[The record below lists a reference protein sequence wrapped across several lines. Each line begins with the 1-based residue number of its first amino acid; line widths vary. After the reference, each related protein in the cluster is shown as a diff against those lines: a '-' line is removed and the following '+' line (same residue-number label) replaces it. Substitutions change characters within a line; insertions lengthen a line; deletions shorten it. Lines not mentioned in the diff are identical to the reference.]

1 MRVAIHPERRLVGL
15 NDLHHVQGIERRRER
30 AALIFGVGIDD
41 RCIMADNHARTT
53 RFLPNQFS
61 NFDAKFLCSA
71 TESAGVKGVSSGVK
85 VDDFLEKTITW
96 GEALSAIARQ
106 LDVDLQRSGVS
117 TTDFRVME
125 ALLHKGPLPVNVIGP
140 KVNLTPG
147 AISVAVDRLEGR
159 GLVARAEGKRDR
171 RVRVVALTKEGEK
184 VISPA
189 YHRHAVLLEHIF
201 EPLSE
206 NQRLSLE
213 NMLKLLGRHAETMG
227 EIPEE

>member
-1 MRVAIHPERRLVGL
+1 M
-15 NDLHHVQGIERRRER
+15 
-30 AALIFGVGIDD
+30 
-41 RCIMADNHARTT
+41 
-53 RFLPNQFS
+53 
-61 NFDAKFLCSA
+61 DAKN
-71 TESAGVKGVSSGVK
+71 VKQRLRG
-85 VDDFLEKTITW
+85 KTPARHVWLIMLK
-96 GEALSAIARQ
+96 ALSAIARQ

-117 TTDFRVME
+117 NTDFRVME

-147 AISVAVDRLEGR
+147 AISVAVDRLEVR

-184 VISPA
+184 VISPV
-189 YHRHAVLLEHIF
+189 YRRHAVLLERIF
-201 EPLSE
+201 EPLSQ

-213 NMLKLLGRHAETMG
+213 KTLKLLGRHAETMG

>member
-1 MRVAIHPERRLVGL
+1 MKQDTPTPVHAWLVMIKAMQAITRY
-15 NDLHHVQGIERRRER
+15 
-30 AALIFGVGIDD
+30 AL
-41 RCIMADNHARTT
+41 
-53 RFLPNQFS
+53 
-61 NFDAKFLCSA
+61 
-71 TESAGVKGVSSGVK
+71 AG
-85 VDDFLEKTITW
+85 LEK
-96 GEALSAIARQ
+96 
-106 LDVDLQRSGVS
+106 SGLGDS
-117 TTDFRVME
+117 DFRVLE
-125 ALLHKGPLPVNVIGP
+125 VLLHKGPLPVNVIGP

-147 AISVAVDRLEGR
+147 AISVAVDRLEVR

-201 EPLSE
+201 ELLSE

-213 NMLKLLGRHAETMG
+213 NMLKLLGRHAETVG

>member
-1 MRVAIHPERRLVGL
+1 MDSKTGKQRL
-15 NDLHHVQGIERRRER
+15 NAKTSARHVW
-30 AALIFGVGIDD
+30 LI
-41 RCIMADNHARTT
+41 M
-53 RFLPNQFS
+53 L
-61 NFDAKFLCSA
+61 K
-71 TESAGVKGVSSGVK
+71 
-85 VDDFLEKTITW
+85 
-96 GEALSAIARQ
+96 ALSAIARQ

-117 TTDFRVME
+117 NTDFRVME

-147 AISVAVDRLEGR
+147 AISVAVDRLEVR

-189 YHRHAVLLEHIF
+189 YHRHAFLLEHIF

>member
-1 MRVAIHPERRLVGL
+1 M
-15 NDLHHVQGIERRRER
+15 
-30 AALIFGVGIDD
+30 
-41 RCIMADNHARTT
+41 
-53 RFLPNQFS
+53 
-61 NFDAKFLCSA
+61 DAKNVKQRVRGQTSA
-71 TESAGVKGVSSGVK
+71 PHVWLTMLK
-85 VDDFLEKTITW
+85 
-96 GEALSAIARQ
+96 ALSGIARQ
-106 LDVDLQRSGVS
+106 LEVDLRRSGVS

-125 ALLHKGPLPVNVIGP
+125 ALLHKGPLPVNVIGH
-140 KVNLTPG
+140 LTPG
-147 AISVAVDRLEGR
+147 AISVAVDRLEVR

-184 VISPA
+184 VISPV
-189 YHRHAVLLEHIF
+189 YDRHAVLLEHIF

>member
-1 MRVAIHPERRLVGL
+1 
-15 NDLHHVQGIERRRER
+15 
-30 AALIFGVGIDD
+30 
-41 RCIMADNHARTT
+41 
-53 RFLPNQFS
+53 
-61 NFDAKFLCSA
+61 
-71 TESAGVKGVSSGVK
+71 
-85 VDDFLEKTITW
+85 
-96 GEALSAIARQ
+96 
-106 LDVDLQRSGVS
+106 
-117 TTDFRVME
+117 ME
-125 ALLHKGPLPVNVIGP
+125 ALLQKGPLPVNVIGP

-147 AISVAVDRLEGR
+147 AISVAVDRLEVR

-184 VISPA
+184 VISPV

-213 NMLKLLGRHAETMG
+213 NMLKLLGRHAQTMG

>member
-1 MRVAIHPERRLVGL
+1 M
-15 NDLHHVQGIERRRER
+15 
-30 AALIFGVGIDD
+30 
-41 RCIMADNHARTT
+41 
-53 RFLPNQFS
+53 
-61 NFDAKFLCSA
+61 DAKNVKQRLRGKTSA
-71 TESAGVKGVSSGVK
+71 PHVWVIMWK
-85 VDDFLEKTITW
+85 
-96 GEALSAIARQ
+96 ALSAIARQ

-117 TTDFRVME
+117 NTDFRVME
-125 ALLHKGPLPVNVIGP
+125 ALLQKGPLRVNVIGP

-147 AISVAVDRLEGR
+147 AISVAVDRLEVR

-184 VISPA
+184 VIFPA

-201 EPLSE
+201 QPLSE

>member
-1 MRVAIHPERRLVGL
+1 MDSKTVKQGL
-15 NDLHHVQGIERRRER
+15 KVKTSASHVW
-30 AALIFGVGIDD
+30 LI
-41 RCIMADNHARTT
+41 M
-53 RFLPNQFS
+53 L
-61 NFDAKFLCSA
+61 
-71 TESAGVKGVSSGVK
+71 
-85 VDDFLEKTITW
+85 KT
-96 GEALSAIARQ
+96 LSAIARQ

-117 TTDFRVME
+117 NTDFRVME

-147 AISVAVDRLEGR
+147 AISVAVDRLEVR

-171 RVRVVALTKEGEK
+171 RVRVVALTKEGER
-184 VISPA
+184 VISPV

-213 NMLKLLGRHAETMG
+213 NMLKLLGRHAENMG
-227 EIPEE
+227 EIPDE

>member
-1 MRVAIHPERRLVGL
+1 M
-15 NDLHHVQGIERRRER
+15 
-30 AALIFGVGIDD
+30 
-41 RCIMADNHARTT
+41 
-53 RFLPNQFS
+53 
-61 NFDAKFLCSA
+61 DAKNVKQRLRDKTSA
-71 TESAGVKGVSSGVK
+71 RHVWLIMLK
-85 VDDFLEKTITW
+85 
-96 GEALSAIARQ
+96 ALSAIARQ
-106 LDVDLQRSGVS
+106 LDIDLQRSGVS
-117 TTDFRVME
+117 NTDFRVME

-147 AISVAVDRLEGR
+147 AISVAVDRLEVR

-184 VISPA
+184 VISPV
-189 YHRHAVLLEHIF
+189 YQRHAVLLEHIF

>member
-1 MRVAIHPERRLVGL
+1 MDSKTGKQRL
-15 NDLHHVQGIERRRER
+15 NAKTSARHVW
-30 AALIFGVGIDD
+30 LI
-41 RCIMADNHARTT
+41 M
-53 RFLPNQFS
+53 L
-61 NFDAKFLCSA
+61 K
-71 TESAGVKGVSSGVK
+71 
-85 VDDFLEKTITW
+85 
-96 GEALSAIARQ
+96 ALSAIARQ
-106 LDVDLQRSGVS
+106 LDADLQRSGAS
-117 TTDFRVME
+117 NNDFRVME

-147 AISVAVDRLEGR
+147 AISVAVDRLEVR
-159 GLVARAEGKRDR
+159 GLVARAEAKRDK

-184 VISPA
+184 VISPM
-189 YHRHAVLLEHIF
+189 YRRHAVLLEHIF

>member
-1 MRVAIHPERRLVGL
+1 MKKDAPTPVHAWLVMMKAMQAITRYALANLEESGL
-15 NDLHHVQGIERRRER
+15 GI
-30 AALIFGVGIDD
+30 
-41 RCIMADNHARTT
+41 
-53 RFLPNQFS
+53 S
-61 NFDAKFLCSA
+61 
-71 TESAGVKGVSSGVK
+71 
-85 VDDFLEKTITW
+85 DFAVLE
-96 GEALSAIARQ
+96 
-106 LDVDLQRSGVS
+106 V
-117 TTDFRVME
+117 
-125 ALLHKGPLPVNVIGP
+125 LLHKGPLPVNVIGP

-147 AISVAVDRLEGR
+147 AISVAVDRLEVR

-184 VISPA
+184 VISPV

>member
-1 MRVAIHPERRLVGL
+1 M
-15 NDLHHVQGIERRRER
+15 
-30 AALIFGVGIDD
+30 
-41 RCIMADNHARTT
+41 
-53 RFLPNQFS
+53 
-61 NFDAKFLCSA
+61 DAKNVKQRLKGKTSA
-71 TESAGVKGVSSGVK
+71 PHVWLIMWK
-85 VDDFLEKTITW
+85 
-96 GEALSAIARQ
+96 ALSAIARQ
-106 LDVDLQRSGVS
+106 LDVDLQRTGVS

-147 AISVAVDRLEGR
+147 AISVAVDRLEIR

-184 VISPA
+184 VISPV

-201 EPLSE
+201 VPLSE

-227 EIPEE
+227 EIPEG

>member
-1 MRVAIHPERRLVGL
+1 M
-15 NDLHHVQGIERRRER
+15 
-30 AALIFGVGIDD
+30 
-41 RCIMADNHARTT
+41 T
-53 RFLPNQFS
+53 
-61 NFDAKFLCSA
+61 DAKNVKPRLRDKTSA
-71 TESAGVKGVSSGVK
+71 PHVWLIMLK
-85 VDDFLEKTITW
+85 
-96 GEALSAIARQ
+96 ALSAIARQ
-106 LDVDLQRSGVS
+106 LDADLQRSGAS
-117 TTDFRVME
+117 NNDFRVME

-147 AISVAVDRLEGR
+147 AISVAVDRLEVR
-159 GLVARAEGKRDR
+159 GLVARAEAKRDK

-184 VISPA
+184 VISPM
-189 YHRHAVLLEHIF
+189 YRRHAVLLEHIF